1 MLFFSICSIVLFSA
15 CQKEHIGF
23 GAQKT
28 SFSSNT
34 DFTSLINLLVEE
46 GLYKGDFDI
55 LVFNDMNAFKNA
67 LHLIE
72 STGDEIKDA
81 DTTVDFDHYL
91 SAIDSSFSFY
101 SLYQQI
107 EGQIQT
113 LENENALFDEND
125 PDNHFIVSDYLR
137 TFLTPYCEVVIGDI
151 LYVFRDGYTIGVSD
165 YDDNAVYSIRGLIN
179 TYADESE
186 FYYLCND
193 NPNIF
198 IVSPDSTTL
207 DVDFSA
213 SCPDTNSF
221 AVCFANN
228 TASEISNLSYLWD
241 FGDGTTSTLPNP
253 SHIYASGGLK
263 TVKLTAS
270 NGNFSKS
277 IQRTISAQKGGAYVD
292 FSYTHNPSGKY
303 FFTVNGSVNTGDYP
317 SYYEI
322 DFGDGTD
329 TTIYSSATKIK
340 FNHKYPSYYNNQN
353 VSVVVTM
360 YTQNGFFATT
370 QRFIN
375 LSIKNCKRNCSAHT
389 GNNSDFPHYYFFDNY
404 YVKTAIQIISLY
416 PFTHVFS
423 KTVFLRKNNDDSY
436 TRIKAN
442 KLTTGAA
449 GSIYFYSENT
459 LDDLCGDETYYNQ
472 HKTKQNR
479 KVVNK
484 SDSRNLFSVDYH
496 SLSSYLSAY
505 FQGHD
510 SNLQVGASI
519 SN

>member
-1 MLFFSICSIVLFSA
+1 
-15 CQKEHIGF
+15 
-23 GAQKT
+23 
-28 SFSSNT
+28 
-34 DFTSLINLLVEE
+34 
-46 GLYKGDFDI
+46 
-55 LVFNDMNAFKNA
+55 
-67 LHLIE
+67 
-72 STGDEIKDA
+72 
-81 DTTVDFDHYL
+81 
-91 SAIDSSFSFY
+91 
-101 SLYQQI
+101 
-107 EGQIQT
+107 
-113 LENENALFDEND
+113 
-125 PDNHFIVSDYLR
+125 
-137 TFLTPYCEVVIGDI
+137 
-151 LYVFRDGYTIGVSD
+151 
-165 YDDNAVYSIRGLIN
+165 
-179 TYADESE
+179 
-186 FYYLCND
+186 
-193 NPNIF
+193 
-198 IVSPDSTTL
+198 
-207 DVDFSA
+207 
-213 SCPDTNSF
+213 
-221 AVCFANN
+221 
-228 TASEISNLSYLWD
+228 
-241 FGDGTTSTLPNP
+241 
-253 SHIYASGGLK
+253 
-263 TVKLTAS
+263 
-270 NGNFSKS
+270 
-277 IQRTISAQKGGAYVD
+277 
-292 FSYTHNPSGKY
+292 
-303 FFTVNGSVNTGDYP
+303 
-317 SYYEI
+317 
-322 DFGDGTD
+322 
-329 TTIYSSATKIK
+329 
-340 FNHKYPSYYNNQN
+340 
-353 VSVVVTM
+353 M